1 MQSWETFLEYYDKS
15 QSDSQVDK
23 GLILWFSW
31 LKCKLKSMTIWS
43 ALTGLFQPIQKYHLQ
58 SKLIK
63 LIANASVSTTIN
75 AIDMQINR
83 HV

>member
-1 MQSWETFLEYYDKS
+1 
-15 QSDSQVDK
+15 
-23 GLILWFSW
+23 
-31 LKCKLKSMTIWS
+31 MTIWS